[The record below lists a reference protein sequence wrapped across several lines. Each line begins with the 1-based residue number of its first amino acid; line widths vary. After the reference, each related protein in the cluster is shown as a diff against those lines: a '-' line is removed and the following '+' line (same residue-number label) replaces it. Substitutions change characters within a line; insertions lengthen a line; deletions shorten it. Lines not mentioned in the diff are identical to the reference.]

1 MTDKVTQD
9 ITEEM
14 TQQMT
19 EDMTKEMVT
28 ATQIT
33 SERGT
38 LGQSTTAAP
47 SSQTDDGSRATYESR
62 GVTSS
67 IQDATD
73 PVTDHM
79 SDGTTY
85 QKQTSKLAT
94 DHSSQNQT
102 SDYYGTTDSFSRWP
116 ATAGGSNDPATSDG
130 LVNFETTHPEY
141 TSEHTGDG
149 GSSSFVTR
157 RQRTT
162 VHSEERRTYPYS
174 GGFTGSESKAT
185 DATDESESPATDSD
199 STATDS
205 TDSIATDSTDETESI
220 ATGST
225 DETESITTDSK
236 DETESIATDES
247 RDIMTSSAETVTM
260 FTSGSN
266 PLSGWSEWTTC
277 SEPCGTGECFSVC
290 FLWFSEF

>member
-1 MTDKVTQD
+1 
-9 ITEEM
+9 M

-19 EDMTKEMVT
+19 DDVTQQATDDVTQQATEEMVT
-28 ATQIT
+28 STQIT

-38 LGQSTTAAP
+38 LGQSTTAVRSP
-47 SSQTDDGSRATYESR
+47 QTKEETTESP
-62 GVTSS
+62 
-67 IQDATD
+67 QDATD
-73 PVTDHM
+73 PVTDM
-79 SDGTTY
+79 SEGTTY
-85 QKQTSKLAT
+85 QRQTSKLAT
-94 DHSSQNQT
+94 DHNSQNQT

-116 ATAGGSNDPATSDG
+116 ATAGGTNDPVTSDG

-141 TSEHTGDG
+141 TSEHNTGDG

-174 GGFTGSESKAT
+174 GGFTGSES
-185 DATDESESPATDSD
+185 
-199 STATDS
+199 
-205 TDSIATDSTDETESI
+205 IATDSSDEIESI

-225 DETESITTDSK
+225 DETESITTDSIK

-277 SEPCGTGECFSVC
+277 SEPCGTGECVC
-290 FLWFSEF
+290 IC